1 MKANINDNQLR
12 AYPQIPQRWNGTF
25 NYHKAV
31 DRHFQDGWRDV
42 IIPSYNS
49 NTEKLGGLI
58 QDGDNITYEVIPM
71 GEEEIKSR
79 ISSNTGMQKEQAIQE
94 KLKNQVVEEFQS
106 IDDNTELL
114 ENSFMF
120 PFWEVGIPVEVNK
133 KYQAFDGLE
142 LKLYRVV
149 QAHTTQ
155 EGWEPPTT
163 PALFA
168 RVALP
173 DEILPWV
180 QPTGAHDSYQLGD
193 RVTHKGQT
201 WESTHNGANSWE
213 PGVYGWKEI

>member
-1 MKANINDNQLR
+1 MIAIEINGEIKT
-12 AYPQIPQRWNGTF
+12 YPKIPSQWNGIF
-25 NYHKAV
+25 NYNKATY
-31 DRHFQDGWRDV
+31 RHFDDGWRDV

-49 NTEKLGGLI
+49 NTEKLGSLKV
-58 QDGDNITYEVIPM
+58 DGDTITYEVIPLT
-71 GEEEIKSR
+71 ESELKLR
-79 ISSNTGMQKEQAIQE
+79 ISSNAEVQKEQAIQD
-94 KLKNQVVEEFQS
+94 KLKKQIVDEFQGIEDES
-106 IDDNTELL
+106 ELL

-120 PFWEVGIPVEVNK
+120 PFWEVGIPVEANQ

-155 EGWEPPTT
+155 EGWEPPIT

-193 RVTHKGQT
+193 RVTHNGQT